1 MVHRPWS
8 LVRACAP
15 HRSPLIPHLSPL
27 IPHLPSLTKK
37 SDLRTSMSVRI
48 NKYLSEIGLCSR
60 READKWI
67 EQGRVTING
76 KQPGVGARV
85 SSRDVIRVNG
95 AVVESPDDDHTYLLF
110 NKPTGIVTTTDTQGE
125 RDSIIS
131 YINYPKRI
139 FPVGRLDKMSEGLII
154 LTSDGDIVN
163 KILRAGNNH
172 EKEYEVTVDKPLTPD
187 FAEKMSSGVPI
198 LGQVT
203 RKCKV
208 EVIAPLVF
216 RITLTQGLNRQIR
229 RMCEYFGYE
238 VQKLKRTRIM
248 HLSLDLP
255 PGQFRDLTSEELSK
269 LFNLIKDSSGTVEKK
284 APKKKPSSSKS
295 PSNKS
300 NAPKSGGSKPGRSS
314 HSKPKPGGGKKRPV
328 KGGKPGGKPSGK
340 FGGKKGR
347 R

>member
-1 MVHRPWS
+1 
-8 LVRACAP
+8 
-15 HRSPLIPHLSPL
+15 
-27 IPHLPSLTKK
+27 
-37 SDLRTSMSVRI
+37 MSIRI

-85 SSRDVIRVNG
+85 SSRDTIRVNG
-95 AVVESPDDDHTYLLF
+95 AIVESPDDDHTYLLF
-110 NKPTGIVTTTDTQGE
+110 NKPVGIVTTTDTQGE
-125 RDSIIS
+125 RDNIVS
-131 YINYPKRI
+131 YINYPRRI
-139 FPVGRLDKMSEGLII
+139 FPVGRLDKLSEGLII
-154 LTSDGDIVN
+154 MTSDGDIVN

-208 EVIAPLVF
+208 EVTAPMVF

-229 RMCEYFGYE
+229 RMCEHFGYE
-238 VQKLKRTRIM
+238 VIKLKRTRIM

-255 PGQFRDLTSEELSK
+255 PGQFRDLTDSELSK
-269 LFNLIKDSSGTVEKK
+269 LMELIKDSKGTTEKK
-284 APKKKPSSSKS
+284 PAKKKSAAKPASNKPASKKPSAKR
-295 PSNKS
+295 P
-300 NAPKSGGSKPGRSS
+300 PQ
-314 HSKPKPGGGKKRPV
+314 HKPKPGGKNRPN
-328 KGGKPGGKPSGK
+328 KGGRPGAK
-340 FGGKKGR
+340 GGAKKGR
-347 R
+347 RR

>member
-1 MVHRPWS
+1 
-8 LVRACAP
+8 
-15 HRSPLIPHLSPL
+15 
-27 IPHLPSLTKK
+27 
-37 SDLRTSMSVRI
+37 MSIRI

-60 READKWI
+60 READRWI
-67 EQGRVTING
+67 EMGRVTVNG
-76 KQPGVGARV
+76 KKPGPGAQV

-95 AVVESPDDDHTYLLF
+95 VVVESPDDDHTYLLF
-110 NKPTGIVTTTDTQGE
+110 NKPTGIVTTTDTKGE
-125 RDSIIS
+125 KDNIVSF
-131 YINYPKRI
+131 INYPKRI

-172 EKEYEVTVDKPLTPD
+172 EKEYEVAVDKPLSAD

-208 EVIAPLVF
+208 EVMSPYVF
-216 RITLTQGLNRQIR
+216 KITLTQGLNRQIR
-229 RMCEYFGYE
+229 RMCEHFGYE

-255 PGQFRDLTSEELSK
+255 TGQFRDLTNEELK
-269 LFNLIKDSSGTVEKK
+269 QLFHLIKDSSGTDKK
-284 APKKKPSSSKS
+284 S
-295 PSNKS
+295 
-300 NAPKSGGSKPGRSS
+300 APKSKKPKAAGKPDGAKRKGSPTGSGRKPKPTKGGKGPRGRKPGSKSGSKPGSR
-314 HSKPKPGGGKKRPV
+314 
-328 KGGKPGGKPSGK
+328 PGGKSKRGS
-340 FGGKKGR
+340 R

>member
-1 MVHRPWS
+1 
-8 LVRACAP
+8 
-15 HRSPLIPHLSPL
+15 
-27 IPHLPSLTKK
+27 
-37 SDLRTSMSVRI
+37 MSIRI

-67 EQGRVTING
+67 ELGRVTING
-76 KQPGVGARV
+76 KQPGPGAKV

-110 NKPTGIVTTTDTQGE
+110 NKPVGIVTTTDTQGE
-125 RDSIIS
+125 RDNIVS
-131 YINYPKRI
+131 YINYPRRI
-139 FPVGRLDKMSEGLII
+139 FPVGRLDKLSEGLII
-154 LTSDGDIVN
+154 MTSDGDIVN

-208 EVIAPLVF
+208 EVTAPMVF

-229 RMCEYFGYE
+229 RMCEHFGYE
-238 VQKLKRTRIM
+238 VIKLKRTRIM

-255 PGQFRDLTSEELSK
+255 PGQFRDLTDSELSK
-269 LFNLIKDSSGTVEKK
+269 LMELIKDSKGTTEKK
-284 APKKKPSSSKS
+284 PAKKKSATKPASK
-295 PSNKS
+295 
-300 NAPKSGGSKPGRSS
+300 KPGAKRPPQ
-314 HSKPKPGGGKKRPV
+314 HKPKPGSKNRPK
-328 KGGKPGGKPSGK
+328 KGGRPGAK
-340 FGGKKGR
+340 GGAKKGR
-347 R
+347 RR